1 MDVRCARVLWPRN
14 QSLEIM
20 SDLSRFLIVFALLLR
35 LARAQL
41 WINLARFQTVR
52 SKHLIVDEAIE
63 FDQVC
68 SSSICRRVFL
78 LFALRFAIL
87 LYGIRLK
94 CLRHS
99 SCGILDVCRFHEL
112 HGALQLR
119 AGPIFEAFSFLK
131 YLVDTPWYHSLHHT
145 QFRTN
150 YCLFM
155 PFYDYIYGTV
165 DMSTEK
171 LYKNSL
177 KGKEVIP
184 DVVHLTHLTT
194 LRSIYLLRIGLS

>member
-1 MDVRCARVLWPRN
+1 MDVAVAEDEGWMYDVPA
-14 QSLEIM
+14 SYGPEI
-20 SDLSRFLIVFALLLR
+20 SR
-35 LARAQL
+35 
-41 WINLARFQTVR
+41 WK
-52 SKHLIVDEAIE
+52 S
-63 FDQVC
+63 
-68 SSSICRRVFL
+68 
-78 LFALRFAIL
+78 
-87 LYGIRLK
+87 
-94 CLRHS
+94 
-99 SCGILDVCRFHEL
+99 
-112 HGALQLR
+112 
-119 AGPIFEAFSFLK
+119 
-131 YLVDTPWYHSLHHT
+131 WYHSLHHT